1 MNPTGSKGILYIVAT
16 PIGNLGDIS
25 FRAVEVLGS
34 VSLVAAEDTRH
45 TRKLLNHYSI
55 SVPTVS
61 YYEHNKFT
69 RIPKLLNTLN
79 DGNSIALVTDA
90 GTPGISDPAYKLI
103 RAAIDDHCTIETIPG
118 ASAAIAGLVV
128 SGLPTDRFLFEGF
141 LPSKKGRKARL
152 KKVKDYQGTLI
163 FYESPHRMLRTLGDI
178 EEILGNRPAVAAREM
193 TKMHEEIIRGT
204 VSELKSHFNQKKPKG
219 EFTLL
224 IGKDDKNVYF
234 V

>member
-1 MNPTGSKGILYIVAT
+1 
-16 PIGNLGDIS
+16 
-25 FRAVEVLGS
+25 
-34 VSLVAAEDTRH
+34 
-45 TRKLLNHYSI
+45 
-55 SVPTVS
+55 
-61 YYEHNKFT
+61 
-69 RIPKLLNTLN
+69 
-79 DGNSIALVTDA
+79 
-90 GTPGISDPAYKLI
+90 
-103 RAAIDDHCTIETIPG
+103 
-118 ASAAIAGLVV
+118 
-128 SGLPTDRFLFEGF
+128 
-141 LPSKKGRKARL
+141 L